1 MSEEEAVAVPYGNNK
16 HFALPQTG
24 SNLTGRKV
32 LVQGSSGDLSEIVR
46 ELATE
51 AQNGALHGRAIDA
64 HFMAKRLSA
73 LAACHTLN
81 ELRQL
86 EQLQFLWH

>member
-1 MSEEEAVAVPYGNNK
+1 MSEEEAVVVPFGNNK
-16 HFALPQTG
+16 HFVLPQTG

-32 LVQGSSGDLSEIVR
+32 LVQGSSGDLCEIVR
-46 ELATE
+46 ELASE
-51 AQNGALHGRAIDA
+51 AQYGALHGRAIDA
-64 HFMAKRLSA
+64 YFMANRLIA

-81 ELRQL
+81 ELCQL